1 MKNKYLYAIIT
12 FIIAL
17 IIALLL
23 IFLSNNEE
31 KQNITTLKVAEV
43 THSIF
48 YTPFYVY
55 KYATGFISA
64 LVIADKLENDKTFK
78 DKYIEFLSS
87 GSSDYPLE
95 LLLKLG
101 IDISDEKVL
110 NRAYDIFNEKVKLL
124 KKYTSG
130 E

>member
-1 MKNKYLYAIIT
+1 MKRIVT
-12 FIIAL
+12 MFISL
-17 IIALLL
+17 ILLFLL
-23 IFLSNNEE
+23 IFLVFPE
-31 KQNITTLKVAEV
+31 KQDSNKLRVAEV